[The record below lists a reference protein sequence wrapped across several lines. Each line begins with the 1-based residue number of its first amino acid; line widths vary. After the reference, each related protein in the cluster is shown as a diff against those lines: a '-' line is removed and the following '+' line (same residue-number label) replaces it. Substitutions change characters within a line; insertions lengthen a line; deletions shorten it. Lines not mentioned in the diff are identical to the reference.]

1 MKWLFSL
8 FLLFAVSL
16 SAQSSFTLGL
26 IAGPNVSKIGLHR
39 VPDALSDTD
48 LFDLRL
54 GWQAGLAVGYKL
66 SERSRVSFQPAFVR
80 RGHNQTSRVGASSS
94 MRVDYLDLPVVYRHR
109 LIHAFYAEAG
119 AFLGL
124 RLGSQFSS
132 SGEVIENQFVGA
144 LIDSQ
149 SDTDFG
155 GILGIGYAF
164 SDRLNASF
172 RLTQGLVNFY
182 PDIVYTDRNGSPLGR
197 APYHFN
203 RSFLLLIAYNLF

>member
-1 MKWLFSL
+1 
-8 FLLFAVSL
+8 
-16 SAQSSFTLGL
+16 
-26 IAGPNVSKIGLHR
+26 
-39 VPDALSDTD
+39 
-48 LFDLRL
+48 
-54 GWQAGLAVGYKL
+54 
-66 SERSRVSFQPAFVR
+66 
-80 RGHNQTSRVGASSS
+80 

-124 RLGSQFSS
+124 RLGSQYFSN
-132 SGEVIENQFVGA
+132 GEVIENQFVGA

-164 SDRLNASF
+164 SDRLNVNL
-172 RLTQGLVNFY
+172 RLTQGLVNLY

-197 APYHFN
+197 APYHLN
-203 RSFLLLIAYNLF
+203 RSFMLLIAYNLF